1 MPVFFIFLSEKIAT
15 RISKEVCTYIS
26 YPPLHAFIKMGKSR
40 LWHFYLACLFD
51 ANQRL
56 LLPLLPLCSQANIV
70 QIYVMSYSHSVQKQ
84 EILSHQ
90 ENISSNQL
98 FSNFLV
104 KPLLS

>member
-1 MPVFFIFLSEKIAT
+1 
-15 RISKEVCTYIS
+15 
-26 YPPLHAFIKMGKSR
+26 MGKSR

-56 LLPLLPLCSQANIV
+56 LLPLLPLCSQAHIV
-70 QIYVMSYSHSVQKQ
+70 QIYVMSHSHSVQKQ

-90 ENISSNQL
+90 ENIPSNQHSL
-98 FSNFLV
+98 VTYYLV